1 VGQVKL
7 PDEVKREV
15 EIVAGLTGRSQSEL
29 LADSWR
35 EYRQHHESEFQA
47 GLRRAAALLSEP
59 TAAAV
64 AASGMSEEQL
74 KRIDEAF
81 SG

>member
-1 VGQVKL
+1 MAQIKV
-7 PDEVKREV
+7 PDDVKREV

-29 LADSWR
+29 VADSWR
-35 EYRQHHESEFQA
+35 EYRRHHESEFQE
-47 GLRRAAALLSEP
+47 GLRRAAALLADP
-59 TAAAV
+59 AAAAV

-81 SG
+81 GG